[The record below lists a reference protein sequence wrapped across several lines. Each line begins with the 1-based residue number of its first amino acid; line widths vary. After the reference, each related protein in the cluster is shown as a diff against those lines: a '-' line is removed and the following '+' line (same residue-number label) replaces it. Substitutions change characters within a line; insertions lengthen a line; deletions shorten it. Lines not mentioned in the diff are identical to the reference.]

1 MIIDK
6 EKSLGTI
13 QLSKN
18 KIHHTEMMNILKKQ
32 LDEVPHNGKDTFL
45 NTPVLIDA
53 AYVSSTSYLCTLLNT
68 AFQKIV
74 KNYFNDIRIR
84 NIYNLDAALEDL
96 LKEVSETP
104 YNIGFYRPDF
114 IYNTEGFPKIC
125 EIGCRYP
132 VNGWMLSFYLN
143 DVIQKL
149 HPQSKNVINKKAFL
163 SAITTDLNKEEPIYL
178 VHDKE
183 HGTEIFYLLKEL
195 NSLGYKSYAIHP
207 KEIQLKNGELEVH
220 GKPSCQFIL
229 EMDREE
235 LKEFDAKIL
244 KKITEKAVC
253 INDLRTLILIHD
265 KRVLAVMYDEEIML
279 DYISNEEYSYL
290 KKFLIPSF
298 TLDSL
303 EKRTRFISS
312 NQNWVLKN
320 NSGGRGIGMYIK
332 NDCDLK
338 IWKHTITK
346 KWKKYMVQEFVEQK
360 KFPLEASLKAPQQ
373 IHIVG
378 MLLCHNHTSFGPGLF
393 RGSSENIINL
403 HQGRGVVLPCII
415 IKPY

>member
-6 EKSLGTI
+6 EKLLGTI
-13 QLSKN
+13 QVSKN
-18 KIHHTEMMNILKKQ
+18 KLHHTEMMNILKNH

-53 AYVSSTSYLCTLLNT
+53 AYVSATSQLCTVLNT
-68 AFQKIV
+68 VFKKIV
-74 KNYFNDIRIR
+74 NNYFKDIRIR
-84 NIYNLDAALEDL
+84 DIYDLDPELDL
-96 LKEVSETP
+96 ILKEVSETS
-104 YNIGFYRPDF
+104 YDVGFYRPDF
-114 IYNTEGFPKIC
+114 IYNTEGLPKIC

-132 VNGWMLSFYLN
+132 INGWMLSFYLN
-143 DVIQKL
+143 DVVQKL
-149 HPQSKNVINKKAFL
+149 HPHSKNALNKKAFL
-163 SAITTDLNKEEPIYL
+163 STITTDLNKEEPLYL
-178 VHDKE
+178 VHHKE
-183 HGTEIFYLLKEL
+183 QGTEIFYLLKEL
-195 NSLGYKSYAIHP
+195 NSLGYKSYSIHP

-235 LKEFDAKIL
+235 LKEFDKKIL

-265 KRVLAVMYDEEIML
+265 KRVLAVMYNEEIML
-279 DYISNEEYSYL
+279 DYISKEEYRYL

-298 TLDSL
+298 TLDTL
-303 EKRTRFISS
+303 EKRTQFLSS

-320 NSGGRGIGMYIK
+320 NSGGRGIGMYVK
-332 NDCDLK
+332 NDCNFKTWED
-338 IWKHTITK
+338 TITK
-346 KWKKYMVQEFVEQK
+346 KWKNYMVQEFVPQK
-360 KFPLEASLKAPQQ
+360 KFQLEVSPKSTQQ

-403 HQGRGVVLPCII
+403 HQGRGVVLPCIQN
-415 IKPY
+415 P